1 MIDFSNGSSIEEFAA
16 KFQQEIQLN
25 WLLFIVSNDWWVF
38 QLIVSKFRNGNSI
51 VKCYNYYSN
60 AVNRKT
66 QIIKAITKSSFCYSG
81 ISKIILYLKSL
92 SEIITSDTLLDNM
105 VDILELINSHTTSI
119 IRISDDFNDPCR
131 LLEEASAYI
140 LKASPDIR
148 KGKPKTQ
155 FRIHSSIDA
164 CNNDKK
170 IQKSTATLNDSF
182 TIDQLAQAQKMFPKV
197 PSELISL
204 ESDKNEMKRLSSAY
218 ELLQTEIDYVN
229 DLSKF

>member
-1 MIDFSNGSSIEEFAA
+1 
-16 KFQQEIQLN
+16 
-25 WLLFIVSNDWWVF
+25 
-38 QLIVSKFRNGNSI
+38 
-51 VKCYNYYSN
+51 
-60 AVNRKT
+60 
-66 QIIKAITKSSFCYSG
+66 
-81 ISKIILYLKSL
+81 
-92 SEIITSDTLLDNM
+92 M

-155 FRIHSSIDA
+155 FRIHSSIDE

-170 IQKSTATLNDSF
+170 IQKSAATFNDSL
-182 TIDQLAQAQKMFPKV
+182 TIDQLAQARKMFPKV

-204 ESDKNEMKRLSSAY
+204 EIDKNEMKRLSSAY
-218 ELLQTEIDYVN
+218 QLLQTEIDYVN